1 MIPCPDVTR
10 TRFPLPAVPLP
21 AVLLPALLLLGLLA
35 GPAAAAAPDGVP
47 TPASRPP
54 AGAGATQAPGTA
66 QESPVPSPDVVESPA
81 PIVPEGDPLGRIG
94 VVAMIVVA
102 IAGLFIYRVIRKGL

>member
-10 TRFPLPAVPLP
+10 TRCPLLTALLP
-21 AVLLPALLLLGLLA
+21 AVLLLGLLT

-47 TPASRPP
+47 TPASPP
-54 AGAGATQAPGTA
+54 AGTGATQGPGTA
-66 QESPVPSPDVVESPA
+66 LESPVPSPDVLESPG
-81 PIVPEGDPLGRIG
+81 PIVPEGDPLGRVG